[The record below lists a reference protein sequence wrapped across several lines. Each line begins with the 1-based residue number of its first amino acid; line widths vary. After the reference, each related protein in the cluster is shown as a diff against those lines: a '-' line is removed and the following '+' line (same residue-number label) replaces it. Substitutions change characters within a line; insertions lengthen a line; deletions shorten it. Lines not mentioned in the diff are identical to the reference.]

1 MPIEP
6 YRLYRPDAGDAPS
19 ERADTHI
26 ASELLQ
32 AENDRLRREN
42 DSLKSALKVAAKVLG
57 PYLK

>member
-1 MPIEP
+1 MSPIEP
-6 YRLYRPDAGDAPS
+6 YRLYKDAGDAPS

-26 ASELLQ
+26 ASKLLQ

-42 DSLKSALKVAAKVLG
+42 DSLKSALRAAGKVIS